1 MRGKFT
7 SQWSCK
13 SPIWTSPWSSE
24 TWKGSSPVCSRNTST
39 CCTFRSFSNPM
50 ETWPL
55 ASGSNQWP
63 RLNTPFPN
71 CIARKLG
78 SRGFWSREMMD
89 RLIIPNFWG
98 KIDLCLLFWW
108 RVIDNFDIL
117 TSFWRFY
124 LLPWFRLIWVWR
136 VFLLFLRIFQHLF
149 TFDEFFDNFDILS
162 TLWQFWYLWRVFG
175 RFYLLVFWHGFDYF
189 SFDRIF

>member
-98 KIDLCLLFWW
+98 EIDFCLLFFMTSSSTILIFW
-108 RVIDNFDIL
+108 RVFDDFIFWYFDTISTTLVL
-117 TSFWRFY
+117 TSF
-124 LLPWFRLIWVWR
+124 
-136 VFLLFLRIFQHLF
+136 LRILA
-149 TFDEFFDNFDILS
+149 FDEFLTILI
-162 TLWQFWYLWRVFG
+162 LLRVF
-175 RFYLLVFWHGFDYF
+175 
-189 SFDRIF
+189 